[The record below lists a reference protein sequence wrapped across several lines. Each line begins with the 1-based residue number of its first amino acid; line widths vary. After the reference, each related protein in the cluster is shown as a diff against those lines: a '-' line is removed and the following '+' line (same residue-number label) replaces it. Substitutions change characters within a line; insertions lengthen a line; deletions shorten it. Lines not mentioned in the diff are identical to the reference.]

1 MWTPFLD
8 HELYKYRPWSHPASC
23 GLPRLLWPNNFGK
36 IPRNSS
42 KEFLKKM
49 NTPGKRKKKDTGHR
63 CQAMESGRGMKKILL
78 VQQKKHSWKTLMQQ
92 DWTAAL
98 PDGNGRGRVW
108 KSWLPENDETE
119 RYTLICLNEKIFDWY
134 IDGFENICM
143 IQSIFMKTKQV
154 KKKKGIGWLQK
165 KKRKHTWCL
174 TCINN

>member
-49 NTPGKRKKKDTGHR
+49 KTPGKRKKKDTGHR
-63 CQAMESGRGMKKILL
+63 CHAMESGRGMKKILL
-78 VQQKKHSWKTLMQQ
+78 VQQKKHPWKTLMQQ

-119 RYTLICLNEKIFDWY
+119 RYTLICQNKKDIWLIYWWVWKYLHDSKY
-134 IDGFENICM
+134 LHEN
-143 IQSIFMKTKQV
+143 QTSL
-154 KKKKGIGWLQK
+154 KKKGIGWLQK
-165 KKRKHTWCL
+165 IKENTHGV
-174 TCINN
+174 